1 MSDYDDRDYEVG
13 KGKPP
18 KETRWKKGQSGNPRG
33 RPPAKRDART
43 MTATE
48 IAGRLANEQIA
59 ATMNGKQ
66 IKLTRKE
73 AALAAIFNDALS
85 GDSLTRAR
93 AIKLLL
99 DISAFNVPH
108 VSRKSTDEERRKFLE
123 RLAQEAEL
131 FDPDYKN
138 GTTSNHAWRRVT
150 DD

>member
-18 KETRWKKGQSGNPRG
+18 KETRWKKGQSGNPSG

-99 DISAFNVPH
+99 DISAFNVPQ

-138 GTTSNHAWRRVT
+138 GTSSNHACRRVT
-150 DD
+150 GD